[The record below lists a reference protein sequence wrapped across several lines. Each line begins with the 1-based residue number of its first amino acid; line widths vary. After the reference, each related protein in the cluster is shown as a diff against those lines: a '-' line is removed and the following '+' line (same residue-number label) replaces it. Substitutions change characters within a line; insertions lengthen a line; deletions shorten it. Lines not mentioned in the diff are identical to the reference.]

1 MRLAALYIHEHA
13 YLFGKNNPQTI
24 NFGGEY
30 LYDFELIGGD
40 LKVFKVK
47 NKQFIPDFYNV
58 VDSETKV
65 ELVSAIVGE
74 NGIGKSS
81 ILDCIR
87 ATFIKY
93 PYALPYRDLT
103 GIIEVNGEIKV
114 LDSKYDVYLDD
125 VKLEYIDKN
134 DIQTIYYSPHL
145 DLKYNENFD
154 EVDLYDI
161 SLDQFTKNDLE
172 NITEKGSNENG
183 WDFPLHEELL
193 FKNSLR
199 QIEFLIS
206 DLFKRNEIL
215 ATFNLPKY
223 ENASIIFRDI
233 AIKDDYWNVPRQ
245 FVSIIKKIK
254 EKANDEVDKWTT
266 IRRFDK
272 SGKRVENQIDVN
284 RYIFQR
290 FIITS
295 ILSIIQ
301 RMMDEKNTFLSEGLI
316 EDEDFFKDDNLT
328 AEQLFLGFV
337 QRAYT
342 NLGGVRNKI
351 FKEGVYE
358 SFFNEITDIIDE
370 EQDESNITNQRIKLK
385 VEKVENILKLHRS
398 MVKEFFNYY
407 PQYETGN
414 KKNNNL
420 YEFLSFRPLERN
432 LSSGENAMLNFFSK
446 LYAFLEEKFN
456 SNSNWQSNILLLDE
470 ADLGFHPVW
479 KKKYFNTLL
488 NTIPLFFDQL
498 SSKPKL
504 QIIFATH
511 DPLTLSDLPNNSVIY
526 IKKENGVSKI
536 LKERDTDRPHKT
548 FGANIHEL
556 LADSFFV
563 DDGLM
568 GDFAKEKIK
577 DLVLFLTFDA
587 DSADSQEHPAGPW
600 NKHSAQQLIQIIG
613 EPVIQQRL
621 QSLFDIKY
629 NISEKKALQSKIN
642 ELQQKLKELNE
653 KDSDTE

>member
-1 MRLAALYIHEHA
+1 MKLAALYIQEHA
-13 YLFGKNNPQTI
+13 FLFGKNNPQTI

-30 LYDFELIGGD
+30 LYDFELIGRD
-40 LKVFKVK
+40 LKVSKVM
-47 NKQFIPDFYNV
+47 NEQFIPDFYNV

-74 NGIGKSS
+74 NGVGKSS

-87 ATFIKY
+87 AIFIKY
-93 PYALPYRDLT
+93 SYSLPYRDLT
-103 GIIEVNGEIKV
+103 AIIEDNGEIKV
-114 LDSKYDVYLDD
+114 LNSEYNVYLDD
-125 VKLEYIDKN
+125 VKLQHIDKN
-134 DIQTIYYSPHL
+134 DIQTVYYSPHL

-161 SLDQFTKNDLE
+161 SLDQFTKTDLE

-206 DLFKRNEIL
+206 DLFKKNEIL

-233 AIKDDYWNVPRQ
+233 AVKDDYWNVPRQ

-254 EKANDEVDKWTT
+254 EKASDEIDKWTT

-272 SGKRVENQIDVN
+272 LGKRVENQIDVN
-284 RYIFQR
+284 RYILRR

-316 EDEDFFKDDNLT
+316 EDEDFFKNDNLT

-337 QRAYT
+337 KRAYT

-358 SFFNEITDIIDE
+358 SFFDEITDIIDE
-370 EQDESNITNQRIKLK
+370 EQDESNVTNQRIKVK
-385 VEKVENILKLHRS
+385 VEKVENILKLHRD

-407 PQYETGN
+407 PQYEIDN

-432 LSSGENAMLNFFSK
+432 LSSGENAMLTFFSK
-446 LYAFLEEKFN
+446 LYTFLEEELN
-456 SNSNWQSNILLLDE
+456 SKSNRQSYILLLDE
-470 ADLGFHPVW
+470 ADLGFHPIW
-479 KKKYFNTLL
+479 KKKYFNTIL
-488 NTIPLFFDQL
+488 NTIPLFFDL
-498 SSKPKL
+498 LNSKSKL

-511 DPLTLSDLPNNSVIY
+511 DPLTLSDIPNNSVIY
-526 IKKENGVSKI
+526 IKKEGIEAKI
-536 LKERDTDRPHKT
+536 LKESDNDRPHRT
-548 FGANIHEL
+548 FGVNIHEL

-587 DSADSQEHPAGPW
+587 KSSDEEQPIGSWDQS
-600 NKHSAQQLIQIIG
+600 SAQQLIEIVG
-613 EPVIQQRL
+613 EPVIKQRL
-621 QSLFDIKY
+621 QSLFDIKF
-629 NISEKKALQSKIN
+629 NISEKEALQSRIN
-642 ELQQKLKELNE
+642 ELKQKLKELNE
-653 KDSDTE
+653 KNSDRE

>member
-1 MRLAALYIHEHA
+1 MRLSALYIHEHE

-30 LYDFELIGGD
+30 LYDFELMGKD
-40 LKVFKVK
+40 LKVSIVK

-58 VDSETKV
+58 VDSKTKV

-74 NGIGKSS
+74 NGVGKSS

-87 ATFIKY
+87 AIFIKY
-93 PYALPYRDLT
+93 SYSLPYRDLT
-103 GIIEVNGEIKV
+103 AIIEDNGEIKV
-114 LDSKYDVYLDD
+114 LNSEYNVYLND
-125 VKLEYIDKN
+125 VKLQRIDKD
-134 DIQTIYYSPHL
+134 DIQTVYYSPHL

-161 SLDQFTKNDLE
+161 SLDQFTKTDLE

-206 DLFKRNEIL
+206 DLFKKNEIL

-223 ENASIIFRDI
+223 ENASIIFRNI
-233 AIKDDYWNVPRQ
+233 AVKDDYWNVPRQ

-254 EKANDEVDKWTT
+254 EKASDEIEKWTT

-284 RYIFQR
+284 RYILRR

-316 EDEDFFKDDNLT
+316 EDEDFFKNDNLT

-337 QRAYT
+337 QKAYT

-358 SFFNEITDIIDE
+358 SFFDEITGIIDE
-370 EQDESNITNQRIKLK
+370 EQDESNVTNQRIKVK
-385 VEKVENILKLHRS
+385 VEKVENILKLHRN

-446 LYAFLEEKFN
+446 LYTFLEEELN
-456 SNSNWQSNILLLDE
+456 SKSNRQIYILLLDE
-470 ADLGFHPVW
+470 ADLGFHPIW
-479 KKKYFNTLL
+479 KKKYFNTIL
-488 NTIPLFFDQL
+488 NTIPLFFDL
-498 SSKPKL
+498 LNSKPKL

-511 DPLTLSDLPNNSVIY
+511 DPLTLSDISNNSVIY
-526 IKKENGVSKI
+526 IKKKGLEVKI
-536 LKERDTDRPHKT
+536 LKESDNERPNKT
-548 FGANIHEL
+548 FGVNIHEL

-577 DLVLFLTFDA
+577 NLISFLTFDTA
-587 DSADSQEHPAGPW
+587 SSDEDKPIGTWDE
-600 NKHSAQQLIQIIG
+600 NSAQQLIEIVG

-621 QSLFDIKY
+621 QSLFDVKF
-629 NISEKKALQSKIN
+629 NISEKEALESKIN

-653 KDSDTE
+653 KNSDR